1 MEGERD
7 KEHSKQRGRP
17 GRGEGLEE
25 AALRLLVSPD
35 TCRKPLRALKHS
47 GHGKGGGQCDLSGGL
62 ESCPWLRGGDR
73 TEGGTE

>member
-1 MEGERD
+1 MAWQMGGLE
-7 KEHSKQRGRP
+7 RGRI
-17 GRGEGLEE
+17 E
-25 AALRLLVSPD
+25 APD
-35 TCRKPLRALKHS
+35 LTCRKPLRALKHL